1 MGRLNQFH
9 YHTRLLGGTVQIIQ
23 QIINAEAR
31 VSNTRMPVQVRTR
44 GYLNQA
50 KSLLYLAVAD
60 DGKD

>member
-1 MGRLNQFH
+1 MSSINMRIH
-9 YHTRLLGGTVQIIQ
+9 QIIQ

-31 VSNTRMPVQVRTR
+31 VSNSRMPDHVRAR
-44 GYLNQA
+44 DYLNQA

>member
-1 MGRLNQFH
+1 MSSINMRIH
-9 YHTRLLGGTVQIIQ
+9 QIIQ

>member
-1 MGRLNQFH
+1 LVKHGRANMSSINMRIH
-9 YHTRLLGGTVQIIQ
+9 QIIQ

-31 VSNTRMPVQVRTR
+31 VSNSRMPVQVRTR
-44 GYLNQA
+44 DYLNQA